1 MNSNGPHIFLTTQ
14 LVLNA
19 KKLFESVDNHA
30 FRLKKVLGEISEA
43 KTTASNY
50 DLRISF
56 SVLLFD
62 F

>member
-1 MNSNGPHIFLTTQ
+1 
-14 LVLNA
+14 LVLNG
-19 KKLFESVDNHA
+19 KKLFESVDNHD
-30 FRLKKVLGEISEA
+30 FWLKKVLGEISEA